1 MFSKR
6 IINIKNY
13 IQKLFGERDES
24 MKQIIEQSFKQKLPK
39 IHISASVGRFLYILV
54 KIKKPL
60 KILEIGTLAGYSTL
74 WMAKALEDNAHIITL
89 EKDSLRAK
97 IARENFL
104 KNGFEKKIRLI
115 EGNALQSLEK
125 LQQDAPGS
133 FDFIFI
139 DADKEN
145 MTHYLS
151 YALKLS
157 KKNTLIISD
166 NVIPRGEEMGVLKT
180 IDSIAMLEHNEMIAL
195 NPNLESTLLPTLVN
209 DFINDC
215 DVGRIDGI
223 SIALVK

>member
-39 IHISASVGRFLYILV
+39 IHISPSVGRFLYILV

-89 EKDSLRAK
+89 EKDPLRAE

-104 KNGFEKKIRLI
+104 KNGFEKKITII

-125 LQQDAPGS
+125 LQQDTPSS

-145 MTHYLS
+145 MTNYLN

-166 NVIPRGEEMGVLKT
+166 NVIPRGEELGVLKT

-209 DFINDC
+209 DFVNDC

-223 SIALVK
+223 SISLVK